1 MPQTKLIFYKET
13 NGKSPVHA
21 WLVALRKED
30 PKAWA
35 NCRARIAQLA
45 SAGHELRRPAADY
58 LRDDI
63 RELRAKL
70 GNVQYRILYFFHGH
84 NVAVLAHGMIKE
96 GSAVDDADIER
107 TIQRREAFKKNP
119 EAHTF
124 VGDDGN
130 G

>member
-1 MPQTKLIFYKET
+1 MPLTNLIFYKDAT
-13 NGKSPVHA
+13 GKCPVHE
-21 WLVALRKED
+21 WLMKLRKDD

-35 NCRARIAQLA
+35 NCRVRMAQLA

-63 RELRAKL
+63 RELRARH
-70 GNVQYRILYFFHGH
+70 GNVQYRILYFFHGQ
-84 NVAVLAHGMIKE
+84 NIAVLSHGIIKK
-96 GSAVDDADIER
+96 GSEVDYAEIER
-107 TIQRREAFKKNP
+107 AVQRREAFRANP

-124 VGDDGN
+124 VGEIDN